1 MNPFSSVHTR
11 TPTLSVVDPRGL
23 AVRQVAFCRTQPGD
37 DASVRINRSAHDV
50 AGRLVRSWD
59 PRLWLAAT
67 NDPTSAGNLNVIHS
81 LTGQVLHSQHVDAG
95 WRLELPGEAGQ
106 RHLRRD
112 AQGYGQR
119 AEYDQLLRPVAM
131 FESDG
136 VSERCLER
144 FTYGGPATGDAN
156 QCGQLIRHDDP
167 AGSVINAEF
176 GLTGAVLEQTRRF
189 LKNLETPD
197 WPQALNERYEWLE
210 PGEGSVTRS
219 RFSATGEMVEQTDA
233 IGAVR
238 LFELTV
244 GGQPSRSTL
253 QLPDQAPQTLV
264 RNIRYDA
271 QGRFESETAGNGHL
285 TERTYDL
292 ADGRLRR
299 QQVDNGRLQDLTYAT
314 DPVGN
319 IVSIEDRAQPTRFF
333 ANQQIEPLRT
343 FGYDTLY
350 QLTEA
355 TGYEAASL
363 NRGPQTAQRTF
374 ATADQLSN
382 YTQRYEY
389 DAGGNL
395 QRLTH
400 SGAQNHT
407 RLFATANFSN
417 RSLLQ
422 TDECPPTQEQIA
434 AGFDAN
440 GNLRQLAPGQA
451 LRWDLRNQLSEV
463 TPVERESGIND
474 REVYQYDAAGARVRK
489 VRVTQT
495 KELTHLSEVRYLP
508 GLEIRSNS
516 ASGEVLHVI
525 TATAGRSNVRALH
538 WQAGC
543 PTDLPNNQIR
553 LSLTDHLGSST
564 LELDKSGQLI
574 SQEVYYPYGETAW
587 YMARSEV
594 EAKYKTIRYSGKERD
609 ATRLYY
615 YGLRYYAPWLC
626 RWVNPDPEGVAGGIN
641 LFGFCLNS
649 PMQYRDR
656 EGASPYDVMTE
667 HEMSAFEQYG
677 VRVVARGLMEFPT
690 DRRFRVKQAAGFALE
705 LLQRTL
711 DLLEKPDA
719 EMTKVIKTMFGKIDT
734 KTKHDVLDRLK
745 RELGIQHQY
754 IADLIGHADEKISL
768 FEGASTPS
776 GLTWGRD
783 ERMSEGTIGLNNHLL
798 IYSHPLEIANTLIHE
813 ASHATSGTEDYFY
826 FAHELLPRSAKG
838 VDFRRRSRQLRAKFF
853 AINNNG
859 PESVDNLVTNDY
871 ITAMAQDHKLPT
883 EMTRSVRF
891 VGDPQMRA
899 DILLSNADTYSAFV
913 MATKGPATI
922 LKRHSARSVRSFW
935 RR

>member
-1 MNPFSSVHTR
+1 MASLSSVHTR
-11 TPTLSVVDPRGL
+11 TPALGVVDPRGL
-23 AVRQVAFCRTQPGD
+23 AVRQIAFFRTQTGD
-37 DASVRINRSAHDV
+37 DVSTRINRSAYDTP
-50 AGRLVRSWD
+50 GRLVRSWD

-67 NDPTSAGNLNVIHS
+67 NDPASAANLNVIHF

-95 WRLELPGEAGQ
+95 WSLELPGEAGQ

-144 FTYGGPATGDAN
+144 LTYGGPDTGDAN

-176 GLTGAVLEQTRRF
+176 GLKGAVVEQTRRF
-189 LKNLETPD
+189 LKDLEPPD
-197 WPQALNERYEWLE
+197 WPQALNERSEWLE
-210 PGEGSVTRS
+210 PGEGAVTRS
-219 RFSATGEMVEQTDA
+219 RFSATGEMIQQTDA

-253 QLPDQAPQTLV
+253 QFPDQAPQTLV

-271 QGRFESETAGNGHL
+271 QARFESETAGNGHV

-343 FGYDTLY
+343 FVYDTLY

-363 NRGPQTAQRTF
+363 NRGPQTAQRTL

-395 QRLTH
+395 QKLTH
-400 SGAQNHT
+400 SGTQNHT
-407 RLFATANFSN
+407 RLFATAHFSN

-422 TDECPPTQEQIA
+422 TDERPPTQEQIA

-451 LRWDLRNQLSEV
+451 LSWDLRNQLSEV
-463 TPVERESGIND
+463 TSVERETGVND
-474 REVYQYDAAGARVRK
+474 REVYQYDASGARVRK
-489 VRVTQT
+489 IRSMQA
-495 KELTHLSEVRYLP
+495 KSLSHSVEVRYLP
-508 GLEIRSNS
+508 GLEIRTNNVT
-516 ASGEVLHVI
+516 GEVLQVI
-525 TATAGRSNVRALH
+525 TATAGHSTVRVLH
-538 WQAGC
+538 WQTGK
-543 PTDLPNNQIR
+543 PTDIDNDHAR
-553 LSLTDHLGSST
+553 YSLADHIGSST
-564 LELDKSGQLI
+564 LEVDQNGQLI

-587 YMARSEV
+587 FAGRNDV
-594 EAKYKTIRYSGKERD
+594 EAKYKTVRYSGKERD
-609 ATRLYY
+609 ATGLYY

-626 RWVNPDPEGVAGGIN
+626 RWLNPDPQGEEGGLN
-641 LFGFCLNS
+641 LYQMVMSNPIKYVDRQGLKPELPNEIHYIWIGQSDALRQHLPKIRDASTLNPGFRVTLHL
-649 PMQYRDR
+649 DLK
-656 EGASPYDVMTE
+656 GADNGYQTIADE
-667 HEMSAFEQYG
+667 LEDKRN
-677 VRVVARGLMEFPT
+677 VRVSKLREESFFK
-690 DRRFRVKQAAGFALE
+690 RFASSPSGQIYDELFADDS
-705 LLQRTL
+705 RNYAFAT
-711 DLLEKPDA
+711 
-719 EMTKVIKTMFGKIDT
+719 
-734 KTKHDVLDRLK
+734 DVLRYSLINDYGGFYVDVDDAFQR
-745 RELGIQHQY
+745 GIRPE
-754 IADLIGHADEKISL
+754 I
-768 FEGASTPS
+768 FEMKKGRVFTMSTVEAP
-776 GLTWGRD
+776 WG
-783 ERMSEGTIGLNNHLL
+783 GYVINNN
-798 IYSHPLEIANTLIHE
+798 AF
-813 ASHATSGTEDYFY
+813 ASHAQNPALGAVIKEVESRYQQGLAAELSAMPVENVSDIKKKMKRMSATTGPDVFTQVLTVHDPKLGKLHRAVVAQEVEKKAISDTKRFFKQEKKRMTMVHFIKPGS
-826 FAHELLPRSAKG
+826 AHS
-838 VDFRRRSRQLRAKFF
+838 
-853 AINNNG
+853 
-859 PESVDNLVTNDY
+859 
-871 ITAMAQDHKLPT
+871 
-883 EMTRSVRF
+883 
-891 VGDPQMRA
+891 
-899 DILLSNADTYSAFV
+899 
-913 MATKGPATI
+913 
-922 LKRHSARSVRSFW
+922 W
-935 RR
+935 R